1 MLEVGLVWA
10 YTLSPLGEQAVVVE
24 VGTKIG
30 EVAQG
35 KVRAITMLL
44 DEFPP
49 LWMIEYIPAYT
60 TVTIVYKIEC
70 FLLEEKSPFE
80 AVCEHIDNLFLY
92 LKTANQTEEK
102 VVHIPVLY
110 GGQHGPDLQFV
121 AEHNGLTIDEVINIH
136 VTGTYEV
143 HMIGFAPGFP
153 FIGGMSEKISA
164 PRKETP
170 RLLIPERSVGIAGAQ
185 TGVYPIATPGGWQL
199 IGRTPL
205 DLFLP
210 QSDEPSLLKMGDKIK
225 FYEITEGE
233 YASFRGGVL

>member
-1 MLEVGLVWA
+1 MTK
-10 YTLSPLGEQAVVVE
+10 YTLSPLGEQAIVVE
-24 VGTKIG
+24 VGTEIG
-30 EVAQG
+30 KVAQE
-35 KVRAITMLL
+35 KVRAITTLL

-49 LWMIEYIPAYT
+49 TWMIEYIPAYT

-70 FLLEEKSPFE
+70 FLSEEKSPFT
-80 AVCEHIDNLFLY
+80 AVCERIDVLFLQF
-92 LKTANQTEEK
+92 KTAEQAEQQVIN
-102 VVHIPVLY
+102 IPVLY
-110 GGQHGPDLQFV
+110 GGRYGADIKFV
-121 AEHNGLTIDEVINIH
+121 ADHNGLTIDEVINIH

-170 RLLIPERSVGIAGAQ
+170 RLLIPERSVGIAGTQ

-210 QSDEPSLLKMGDKIK
+210 ELDEPSLLKAGDKIK
-225 FYEITEGE
+225 FYEITEVE
-233 YASFRGGVL
+233 YGALRGDA